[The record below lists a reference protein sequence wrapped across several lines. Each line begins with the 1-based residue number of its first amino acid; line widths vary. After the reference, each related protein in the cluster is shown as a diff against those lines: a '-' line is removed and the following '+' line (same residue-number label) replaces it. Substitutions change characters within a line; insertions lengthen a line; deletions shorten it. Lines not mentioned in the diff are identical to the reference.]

1 VDRAVKGVASL
12 VRTLRNRPRPRIAPA
27 AFCFHVRAVEA
38 NDLYQEIILDH
49 SRHPR
54 HRGACS
60 GATHGAQAENPSCG
74 DEVAVHLRLSPEGRV
89 EEATFTGQGCA
100 LSQASA
106 SLLTAKIS
114 GLTTAEALDKA
125 RQVERLF
132 GGETLSEA
140 ELDALGDLRALEG
153 AAQFPQRVKCATL
166 AWHALE
172 QALAPESAGASEP
185 MTPRPLT

>member
-1 VDRAVKGVASL
+1 MGRDTPRGIARAADCFQRGGVE
-12 VRTLRNRPRPRIAPA
+12 P
-27 AFCFHVRAVEA
+27 

-54 HRGACS
+54 HRGACP
-60 GATHGAQAENPSCG
+60 GATHGAQAENPNCG

-106 SLLTAKIS
+106 SLLTAKVC
-114 GLTTAEALDKA
+114 GLTAAEALAKA

-132 GGETLSEA
+132 GGAALSEA
-140 ELDALGDLRALEG
+140 ELEALGDLRALEG
-153 AAQFPQRVKCATL
+153 AAQFPQRVRCATL
-166 AWHALE
+166 AWQALE
-172 QALAPESAGASEP
+172 QALAPKSAGAGGTR
-185 MTPRPLT
+185 TP

>member
-1 VDRAVKGVASL
+1 ME
-12 VRTLRNRPRPRIAPA
+12 P
-27 AFCFHVRAVEA
+27 

-54 HRGACS
+54 HRGACP
-60 GATHGAQAENPSCG
+60 GATHGAQAENPNCG

-106 SLLTAKIS
+106 SLLTAKIR
-114 GLTTAEALDKA
+114 GLTTAEALAKA
-125 RQVERLF
+125 QQVERLF
-132 GGETLSEA
+132 GGEPLSES

-172 QALAPESAGASEP
+172 QALGTTAAQQSGPQAP
-185 MTPRPLT
+185 

>member
-1 VDRAVKGVASL
+1 
-12 VRTLRNRPRPRIAPA
+12 
-27 AFCFHVRAVEA
+27 VEP

-54 HRGACS
+54 HRGACA
-60 GATHGAQAENPSCG
+60 GATHGAQAENPNCG
-74 DEVAVHLRLSPEGRV
+74 DEVAVNLRLSPEGRV
-89 EEATFTGQGCA
+89 EEATFVGQGCA

-106 SLLTAKIS
+106 SLLTTKTR
-114 GLTTAEALDKA
+114 GLSAAEALELA
-125 RQVERLF
+125 RRVERLF
-132 GGETLSEA
+132 GGVPLSEA

-172 QALAPESAGASEP
+172 RALAAKESPAAGAQAS
-185 MTPRPLT
+185 

>member
-1 VDRAVKGVASL
+1 M
-12 VRTLRNRPRPRIAPA
+12 
-27 AFCFHVRAVEA
+27 EA

-54 HRGACS
+54 HRGACA
-60 GATHGAQAENPSCG
+60 GATHGAQAENPNCG
-74 DEVAVHLRLSPEGRV
+74 DEVSVHLRLSPEDRV

-106 SLLTAKIS
+106 SLLTAKIR
-114 GLTTAEALDKA
+114 GLTALEALAKA
-125 RQVERLF
+125 RLIERLF
-132 GGETLSEA
+132 GGEALSES

-153 AAQFPQRVKCATL
+153 AAQFPQRVRCATL

-172 QALAPESAGASEP
+172 QALAPNSAGAGESRS
-185 MTPRPLT
+185 TQR

>member
-1 VDRAVKGVASL
+1 MELSD
-12 VRTLRNRPRPRIAPA
+12 
-27 AFCFHVRAVEA
+27 H
-38 NDLYQEIILDH
+38 YQEIILDH

-54 HRGACS
+54 HHGACAGES
-60 GATHGAQAENPSCG
+60 HGAQADNPTCG

-106 SLLTAKIS
+106 SLLTAKVC
-114 GLTTAEALDKA
+114 GLTAAEALAKA

-132 GGETLSEA
+132 GGAALSEA
-140 ELDALGDLRALEG
+140 ELEALGDLRALEG

-172 QALAPESAGASEP
+172 QALGTTAAQQSGPQVP
-185 MTPRPLT
+185 

>member
-1 VDRAVKGVASL
+1 M
-12 VRTLRNRPRPRIAPA
+12 
-27 AFCFHVRAVEA
+27 EA

-60 GATHGAQAENPSCG
+60 GATHRAQAENPNCG

-106 SLLTAKIS
+106 SLLTAKIR
-114 GLTTAEALDKA
+114 GLTAEEALAKA
-125 RQVERLF
+125 RQVARLF
-132 GGETLSEA
+132 GGEALSEP

-172 QALAPESAGASEP
+172 QALGPKSAGTGGTR
-185 MTPRPLT
+185 TP